1 MKQLKSSK
9 KHVKET
15 YLQKEKRGLQEKLF
29 TPEILSRP
37 DVTGA
42 ELAMVA
48 GTSRMQIYRL
58 LRKLGMDVKNDYK
71 TDKTAE
77 EIQDILWSNL
87 TCAQAEGLYT
97 WARDKRFSEKVVPK
111 KRAYHLSK
119 EGMKGRKENRKR
131 NSKDEADDKAKNLE
145 AIKNGGIPMVNPVP
159 VAKGAKA
166 KSETISNVLHD
177 FLTTNSS
184 TEEQVSDLLNYLLFG
199 TKPDTEAPLA
209 MGNKAKSAEDFNEKQ
224 WAFNTLYSRST
235 HKVQRDFDHAVR
247 NRADREKMLSSKT
260 KGCAQRLLKAYWQN
274 KSRVNLDEIEK

>member
-77 EIQDILWSNL
+77 EVQDILWSNL

-131 NSKDEADDKAKNLE
+131 TAKDDANDQKRNAGLVGN
-145 AIKNGGIPMVNPVP
+145 AGIPLVNDVP
-159 VAKGAKA
+159 GADGTKPE
-166 KSETISNVLHD
+166 KVTISGTLHD
-177 FLTTNSS
+177 FITTNSS
-184 TEEQVSDLLNYLLFG
+184 TENQVNNLLSHLLFG
-199 TKPDTEAPLA
+199 AKARTEAVSA
-209 MGNKAKSAEDFNEKQ
+209 MAKKAKEAKGFNEKQ
-224 WAFNTLYSRST
+224 WAFVTVYSRST
-235 HKVQRDFDHAVR
+235 REVQADFDHAVR
-247 NRADREKMLSSKT
+247 SKEGREQLLSSKA
-260 KGCAQRLLKAYWQN
+260 KGAAQRLFNAYWQN
-274 KSRVNLDEIEK
+274 KSHISLDDIEK